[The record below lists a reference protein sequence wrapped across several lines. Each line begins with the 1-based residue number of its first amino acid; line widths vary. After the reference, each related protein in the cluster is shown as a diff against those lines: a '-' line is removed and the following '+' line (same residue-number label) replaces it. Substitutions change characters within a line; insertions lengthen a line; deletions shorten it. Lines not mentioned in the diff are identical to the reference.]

1 MVYWVNCPHTVRK
14 PECKGLG
21 THLSDDLKWS
31 EELLREFAGRTG
43 RAEELS
49 LDKDLVSD
57 LEVRRW
63 SSSGIRRTL
72 ILTLRGFDVFLEE
85 LMQFI

>member
-1 MVYWVNCPHTVRK
+1 MVYRVNCPHTVRK
-14 PECKGLG
+14 PECKGLW
-21 THLSDDLKWS
+21 THLSDDLEGS

-49 LDKDLVSD
+49 LDEDLVSD
-57 LEVRRW
+57 LEVRRR

-72 ILTLRGFDVFLEE
+72 VLTLSGFDVFLEE
-85 LMQFI
+85 LVQFV